1 MRDGG
6 ILARDAIKFARAPK
20 YLYTF
25 IFNYNSMQVNN
36 MFFLKVFPCFFF
48 FFFLISNKRILLER
62 EKTHMYN
69 VYTKGPHRDYNLKVK
84 NS

>member
-1 MRDGG
+1 MW
-6 ILARDAIKFARAPK
+6 
-20 YLYTF
+20 
-25 IFNYNSMQVNN
+25 
-36 MFFLKVFPCFFF
+36 KVFCICIASLFFFFSLVGMNLVKWCNFWLEGYGAFAAQVRVF

>member
-25 IFNYNSMQVNN
+25 IFNYYSMQVNN
-36 MFFLKVFPCFFF
+36 MFLLKVFPCFFF
-48 FFFLISNKRILLER
+48 FFFDK
-62 EKTHMYN
+62 
-69 VYTKGPHRDYNLKVK
+69 
-84 NS
+84 